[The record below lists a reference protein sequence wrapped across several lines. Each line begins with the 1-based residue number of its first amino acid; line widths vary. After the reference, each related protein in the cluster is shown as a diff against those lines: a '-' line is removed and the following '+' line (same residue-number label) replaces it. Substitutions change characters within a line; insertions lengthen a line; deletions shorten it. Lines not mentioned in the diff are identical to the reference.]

1 MENVQVNLIDV
12 SNKEDLLSVSKALR
26 LQQERTKELENQVKG
41 LYHLNFTHINNKNI
55 KHMAKNKREI
65 ELKRNLFWKFEMQQ
79 SQLKAAADQLK
90 RLLNIIHGQS
100 AIPKSVNEVFKRLQE
115 EIQVIRE
122 FYYSYAIQ

>member
-1 MENVQVNLIDV
+1 
-12 SNKEDLLSVSKALR
+12 
-26 LQQERTKELENQVKG
+26 
-41 LYHLNFTHINNKNI
+41 
-55 KHMAKNKREI
+55 
-65 ELKRNLFWKFEMQQ
+65 MQQ

-122 FYYSYAIQ
+122 FYFSDAIQ